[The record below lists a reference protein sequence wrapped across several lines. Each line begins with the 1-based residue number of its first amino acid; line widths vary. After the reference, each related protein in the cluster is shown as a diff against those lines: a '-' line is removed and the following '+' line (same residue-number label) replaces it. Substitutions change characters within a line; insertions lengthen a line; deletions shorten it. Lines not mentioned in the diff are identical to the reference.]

1 MRILIAA
8 SVVATIVFFLWS
20 GVYWLG
26 RDGQSWL
33 PPEKPWQKKLR
44 EALATVAAGFIIILL
59 LAFVYVIVH
68 GIITTT

>member
-1 MRILIAA
+1 ML
-8 SVVATIVFFLWS
+8 
-20 GVYWLG
+20 LG

-44 EALATVAAGFIIILL
+44 EALAMVAAGFIIILL